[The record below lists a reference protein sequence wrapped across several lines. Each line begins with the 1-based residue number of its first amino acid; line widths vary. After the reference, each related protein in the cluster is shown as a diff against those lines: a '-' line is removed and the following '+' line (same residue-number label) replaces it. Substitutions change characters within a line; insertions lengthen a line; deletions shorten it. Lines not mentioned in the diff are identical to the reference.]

1 MIISEEELQG
11 QYGFSSDMQKDET
24 ECRKC
29 VYLEGLNIETK
40 INVCKICDQF
50 KMSGKEH
57 MRKHED
63 IKYNR
68 KEIVK
73 LLLDIP

>member
-11 QYGFSSDMQKDET
+11 QYGFSSDMHKDET
-24 ECRKC
+24 ECRRC
-29 VYLEGLNIETK
+29 IYLEGLNTETK
-40 INVCKICDQF
+40 IKVCKICDQF
-50 KMSGKEH
+50 KMNGKEH
-57 MRKHED
+57 MRKHQD
-63 IKYNR
+63 IKYTR

>member
-1 MIISEEELQG
+1 
-11 QYGFSSDMQKDET
+11 
-24 ECRKC
+24 
-29 VYLEGLNIETK
+29 
-40 INVCKICDQF
+40 
-50 KMSGKEH
+50 MSGKEH

-73 LLLDIP
+73 LLLDIPWGCIKTWWRREGKIYLRD